1 MDQVDDIDDV
11 EVMMRL
17 RTLAKDARG
26 AAAVEF
32 AFLAPILILLYF
44 GMVEYCQ
51 GYMALKRTGHVASM
65 VADLVSQNNTVT
77 KTELDDIFAIGDQ
90 IIRPFP
96 NAPLSQRVSSVTRVN
111 ATTYRVDWSVGRGIS
126 AKLTVAD
133 AKIPSDMLAAGE
145 SVIVAEANY
154 DYASPFD
161 MVAPYF
167 TRFERMAYLRPR
179 AVNLIACSSC

>member
-1 MDQVDDIDDV
+1 MTC
-11 EVMMRL
+11 L
-17 RTLAKDARG
+17 RQLVKDARG

-32 AFLAPILILLYF
+32 AFLAPLLILFYF

-65 VADLVSQNNTVT
+65 VADLVSQNDKVT
-77 KTELDDIFAIGDQ
+77 KTQITDIFAIGDQ
-90 IIRPFP
+90 IIKPFS
-96 NAPLSQRVSSVTRVN
+96 NSPLTQRVSSVTRVDT
-111 ATTYRVDWSVGRGIS
+111 TTYRVDWSVGRGV
-126 AKLTVAD
+126 AGKLTVAD

-161 MVAPYF
+161 LVAPYF

-179 AVNLIACSSC
+179 TVDVIACSTC

>member
-1 MDQVDDIDDV
+1 
-11 EVMMRL
+11 MMRL